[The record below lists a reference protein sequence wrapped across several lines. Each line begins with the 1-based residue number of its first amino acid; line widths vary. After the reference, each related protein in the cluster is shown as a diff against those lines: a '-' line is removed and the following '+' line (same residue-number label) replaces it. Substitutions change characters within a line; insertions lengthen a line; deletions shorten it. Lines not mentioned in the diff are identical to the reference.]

1 MSSPLTSTAS
11 TESSPDASAPASG
24 ASQARLAASIAADL
38 ERALSEDVGTGDL
51 TASLVDPTRIAKAR
65 VLARESAV
73 LCGRPWVQATFERV
87 VPTGQLTWLAQEGDR
102 IHPDQVVL
110 EMTGPAPA
118 LLTAERT
125 MLNFLQLLSGVATR
139 TAQFVDAVAGNRARI
154 VDTRKTLP
162 GLRLAQKYAV
172 RVGGG
177 TNHRVGLYDGILI
190 KENHII
196 AAGSI
201 KAVIEQAR
209 SYAPSNVF
217 IEVEVEDLAQLDEAL
232 AAGAKMIL
240 LDNMDL
246 DQMRAAVALNDGRAE
261 LEASGGVNLERVR
274 AIAETG
280 VDRISIGSL
289 TKDLR
294 AIDLSLRHVEEE

>member
-1 MSSPLTSTAS
+1 MSSPLTSPAF
-11 TESSPDASAPASG
+11 TEPSPAASAPASE

-38 ERALSEDVGTGDL
+38 ERALSEDVGSGDL

-162 GLRLAQKYAV
+162 GLRVAQKYAV
-172 RVGGG
+172 TVGGG
-177 TNHRVGLYDGILI
+177 VNQRVGLYDGILI
-190 KENHII
+190 KENHIL
-196 AAGSI
+196 AAGGI
-201 KAVIEQAR
+201 RPALEAAFAV
-209 SYAPSNVF
+209 APSNVSVQ
-217 IEVEVEDLAQLDEAL
+217 IEVENLQELAEAL
-232 AAGAKMIL
+232 DAGARLVL
-240 LDNMDL
+240 LDNMSLTD
-246 DQMRAAVALNDGRAE
+246 MRAAVQMAAGCAE
-261 LEASGGVNLERVR
+261 LEASGNVSLNTIA
-274 AIAETG
+274 AIAATG
-280 VDRISIGSL
+280 VDRISIGKL
-289 TKDLR
+289 TKDIS
-294 AIDLSLRHVEEE
+294 AVDLSMRFAL

>member
-1 MSSPLTSTAS
+1 M
-11 TESSPDASAPASG
+11 
-24 ASQARLAASIAADL
+24 
-38 ERALSEDVGTGDL
+38 
-51 TASLVDPTRIAKAR
+51 
-65 VLARESAV
+65 
-73 LCGRPWVQATFERV
+73 
-87 VPTGQLTWLAQEGDR
+87 
-102 IHPDQVVL
+102 
-110 EMTGPAPA
+110 
-118 LLTAERT
+118 
-125 MLNFLQLLSGVATR
+125 
-139 TAQFVDAVAGNRARI
+139 
-154 VDTRKTLP
+154 
-162 GLRLAQKYAV
+162 
-172 RVGGG
+172 
-177 TNHRVGLYDGILI
+177 
-190 KENHII
+190 
-196 AAGSI
+196 
-201 KAVIEQAR
+201 IEQAR